1 MTKTKDMKR
10 SIMTKRGN
18 GEEGRQ
24 GRMQE
29 VSSIK
34 PRSGV
39 GREKGQWADKTPI
52 RANPE
57 SI

>member
-1 MTKTKDMKR
+1 
-10 SIMTKRGN
+10 MTKRGN

-34 PRSGV
+34 ARSGV
-39 GREKGQWADKTPI
+39 GRKKGNGQTKNQSEQIKNQYKMAY
-52 RANPE
+52 
-57 SI
+57 